1 MTSTKLL
8 IIAAT
13 LLTLSGE
20 AQAFDLAPSTDTATA
35 NGGAW
40 APLRA
45 LGFGGSVSPSGE
57 KTAFDRIMLGLDG
70 DVGGLDARFASAES
84 RNSVRGISARVGFA
98 FDGFV
103 AYGSAGVAFASAA
116 FAQSPGGAR
125 PTTAGYVV
133 GGGVETALF
142 AGVAARV
149 EYLYV
154 DLDRSRIDQAGDV
167 ALTPAGGQI
176 RAGFNYRF

>member
-1 MTSTKLL
+1 MRPTKLL
-8 IIAAT
+8 IAAA
-13 LLTLSGE
+13 LLALQGQ
-20 AQAFDLAPSTDTATA
+20 AHAFDLAPSAA
-35 NGGAW
+35 AESASEGAW
-40 APLRA
+40 APLRS
-45 LGFGGSVSPSGE
+45 LGFGGAVSPNGE

-70 DVGGLDARFASAES
+70 GVGGLDARFASAE
-84 RNSVRGISARVGFA
+84 RENGVGGISARIGYA

-116 FAQSPGGAR
+116 FAQSPGAAR
-125 PTTAGYVV
+125 PTAAGYTV
-133 GGGVETALF
+133 GGGIETALF